1 MLSLCMFPLFLIV
14 GYFLIDKKTQ
24 KDILKKIKGN
34 QMVVFGGLILVYFLF
49 VRNNVEGHAVL
60 NELTHDSVDT
70 VEGSQALFPNSE
82 ARRGHCPNEDII
94 KNPLDYKN
102 HINTFKLE
110 IN

>member
-60 NELTHDSVDT
+60 LSPIPISGGIQA
-70 VEGSQALFPNSE
+70 GSSSPSNIPSSFHFIVRYP
-82 ARRGHCPNEDII
+82 
-94 KNPLDYKN
+94 
-102 HINTFKLE
+102 
-110 IN
+110 